1 MNRDEVAQT
10 LTERISEQ
18 CRQHDISP
26 YRLFIECHL
35 HKSILD
41 NLKRGS
47 IPSVEKIMVIAD
59 YFRVSVDY
67 LVGRE

>member
-1 MNRDEVAQT
+1 MSRDEVART
-10 LTERISEQ
+10 LTERILEQ
-18 CRQHDISP
+18 CKRQDISP
-26 YRLFIECHL
+26 NRLFLECHL

-59 YFRVSVDY
+59 FFHVSLDY